1 MKFET
6 LLSSVW
12 SYEPLRE
19 HFFRLQSIRTMN
31 KLIDSVYGLT
41 HDILDDIE
49 NYCEENCLDSDT
61 LDEMLYNESVED
73 LANEF
78 GLELME
84 KEEEEEEEE

>member
-12 SYEPLRE
+12 YYEPLRE

-41 HDILDDIE
+41 QDILDDIE
-49 NYCEENCLDSDT
+49 NCLDSDA

-84 KEEEEEEEE
+84 EEKE

>member
-1 MKFET
+1 
-6 LLSSVW
+6 
-12 SYEPLRE
+12 
-19 HFFRLQSIRTMN
+19 MN

-49 NYCEENCLDSDT
+49 NYCEENYLDSDA

-84 KEEEEEEEE
+84 KEEEE